1 MIQFVCDTCQR
12 IKDPKESWILGLAAD
27 TLGLTSASREV
38 AILQAWDSTRAV
50 DPLAVHFCSV
60 NCKDRYVNELFAER
74 PPSERAGKRQA
85 IDGKAVRGQRAAR
98 KPGSATRRKRAA

>member
-27 TLGLTSASREV
+27 TLGLTSASREI
-38 AILQAWDSTRAV
+38 AILQAWERTRAV

-60 NCKDRYVNELFAER
+60 ECKDRYVNELFAER
-74 PPSERAGKRQA
+74 PPSERVVKRPT
-85 IDGKAVRGQRAAR
+85 IDGKAVRGQRSAR
-98 KPGSATRRKRAA
+98 KSGSTSRRKRAA